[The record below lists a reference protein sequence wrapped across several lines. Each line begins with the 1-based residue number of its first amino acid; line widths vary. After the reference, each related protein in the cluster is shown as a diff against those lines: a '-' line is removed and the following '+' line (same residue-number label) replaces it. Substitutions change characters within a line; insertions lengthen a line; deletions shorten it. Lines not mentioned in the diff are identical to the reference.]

1 MMAHFPVMKWN
12 LSKHKRLYKQ
22 KTCVIK
28 AAEIQSILLCKVTY
42 KFLKGQII
50 IVHVIFLD
58 DIEVN
63 EHITSPSSDDTS
75 GNTGSV
81 VI

>member
-1 MMAHFPVMKWN
+1 M
-12 LSKHKRLYKQ
+12 
-22 KTCVIK
+22 
-28 AAEIQSILLCKVTY
+28 
-42 KFLKGQII
+42 FLIGQIII

-63 EHITSPSSDDTS
+63 EHITSSSSDDKS
-75 GNTGSV
+75 GNMGSV